1 MKFRVSHM
9 SKKLTKS
16 GYSWRFSTKASHK
29 YEVLFQGEI
38 VGKFFTTAEVLDWL
52 GKQSSLVS

>member
-1 MKFRVSHM
+1 M
-9 SKKLTKS
+9 SKKLTQS

-38 VGKFFTTAEVLDWL
+38 VGQFATTDEVIDWL
-52 GKQSSLVS
+52 NKQSSSKS